1 MQNFHRSM
9 GPVMGI
15 PFMDTAPSD
24 PFSAALGSLFGLPSQ
39 LLGAISGVAHDVI
52 NRGRIAAT
60 IRHGAELVP

>member
-24 PFSAALGSLFGLPSQ
+24 PFSSAIGSIFAFPGQ
-39 LLGAISGVAHDVI
+39 VIGAVGGVVHHI
-52 NRGRIAAT
+52 I
-60 IRHGAELVP
+60 